1 MRISVDHAH
10 NIAQLIT
17 MNKHRLPV
25 ENIHYFCKIIHFF
38 LSDRD
43 SHFSVYL
50 LLLGRCGPN
59 TLMPSIKP
67 TGNVLRYVIKIRSKL
82 QFLFQQTFLSC

>member
-10 NIAQLIT
+10 NIAQLIA

-25 ENIHYFCKIIHFF
+25 ESIHYFCKVIYFF

-43 SHFSVYL
+43 SHFSVCL
-50 LLLGRCGPN
+50 ILLGRCEPN
-59 TLMPSIKP
+59 TLIPSIKP
-67 TGNVLRYVIKIRSKL
+67 TVNILRYVIKIRSKL
-82 QFLFQQTFLSC
+82 